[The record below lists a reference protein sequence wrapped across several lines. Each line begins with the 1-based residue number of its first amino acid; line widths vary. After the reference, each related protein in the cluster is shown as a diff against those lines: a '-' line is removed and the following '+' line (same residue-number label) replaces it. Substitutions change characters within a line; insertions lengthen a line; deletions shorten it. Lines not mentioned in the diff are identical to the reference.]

1 MSGPSE
7 DADAASTL
15 YLGSED
21 YVVRLDDCLLVVYR
35 CARALSP
42 HPPPCPGHSFPD
54 CLLILCRCTPTR
66 PTC

>member
-21 YVVRLDDCLLVVYR
+21 YVVRLDCLLVVYQCTSVPVYQCTSVPVHTR
-35 CARALSP
+35 RILL
-42 HPPPCPGHSFPD
+42 PG
-54 CLLILCRCTPTR
+54 LLTACS
-66 PTC
+66 